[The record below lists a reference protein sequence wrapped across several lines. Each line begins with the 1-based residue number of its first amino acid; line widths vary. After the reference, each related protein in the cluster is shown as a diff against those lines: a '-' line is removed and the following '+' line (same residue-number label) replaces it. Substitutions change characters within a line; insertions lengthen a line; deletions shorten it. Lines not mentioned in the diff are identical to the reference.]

1 MPSPQA
7 PYPSP
12 DSAEP
17 EPAGSPRPAATG
29 PGPDIFVFGLDSFHY
44 DQLRTIREPAGARFH
59 ELLSYEESVHT
70 ERFPVPEMLA
80 RSEQV
85 LRHFAGT
92 VDGIITYWDFPTST
106 FVPILRERLGQP
118 GPSLEAV
125 LKLEHKYWARCEQR
139 AVVPELIPPFA
150 AVDPFA
156 ADPAADL
163 TVPYPFWIK
172 PIKAHS
178 SHLGFLVRNET
189 ELDHALEKIRAGLH
203 RFAQPFNEI
212 LAHAD
217 LPPHIAPIDGDHCIV
232 EGLISQGHQCTLEG
246 YVHGGRTV
254 VYGVVDSFRQRRHR
268 SSFQRYQY
276 PSRLPR
282 RVQARMIRAAR
293 KVMERTGYDEGP
305 FNMEFYW
312 SRAHDRLRLLEVN
325 ARCSKSHSPLF
336 HFVDGAS
343 HFQVPVC
350 LSLGRDPAFPH
361 REGGHRLAAKFM
373 PRLFTDGTVTR
384 VPGPA
389 ERAALRARFPEAL
402 LRVHVEEGQRLSHLR
417 FQDSYSYEIA
427 DLFLGADHQKALL
440 ARYHE
445 AMDLL
450 GFRIDHRAP
459 VFA

>member
-1 MPSPQA
+1 MPDPLA
-7 PYPSP
+7 T
-12 DSAEP
+12 
-17 EPAGSPRPAATG
+17 PAGPPRPHPAVQASPRREVTG
-29 PGPDIFVFGLDSFHY
+29 EGPDIFVFGLDPFHY
-44 DQLRTIREPAGARFH
+44 EQLHTLREPAGARFH

-70 ERFPVPEMLA
+70 EKFPVPEMLA
-80 RSEQV
+80 RSEQI
-85 LRHFAGT
+85 LHRFAGT

-106 FVPILRERLGQP
+106 FAPILRERLGQP

-139 AVVPELIPPFA
+139 EVVPELIPPFT
-150 AVDPFA
+150 AVNPFA
-156 ADPAADL
+156 ADPADGL

-172 PIKAHS
+172 PVKAHS
-178 SHLGFLVRNET
+178 SHLGFLVRNEAQ
-189 ELDHALEKIRAGLH
+189 LDRALAKIRAGIH

-232 EGLISQGHQCTLEG
+232 EGLISEGHQCTLEG

-254 VYGVVDSFRQRRHR
+254 VYGVVDSFRQRRHH
-268 SSFQRYQY
+268 SCFQRYQY

-293 KVMERTGYDEGP
+293 KVMEQTGYDEGP

-361 REGGHRLAAKFM
+361 REGEHRLAAKFM
-373 PRLFTDGTVTR
+373 PRLFADGTVTR
-384 VPGPA
+384 VPGP
-389 ERAALRARFPEAL
+389 EEQAALRERFPEAL
-402 LRVHVEEGQRLSHLR
+402 LRVHVHEGQRLSHLR

-427 DLFLGADHQKALL
+427 ELFLGAGSQKALL
-440 ARYHE
+440 ARYRE
-445 AMDLL
+445 AMDML

-459 VFA
+459 VFE